1 MKTKKLRIVI
11 FSLAAIVLVKVSLN
25 LLNSSITTQS
35 ESSIFQSITSL
46 MDTLRTK
53 SYCDDPNDVL
63 YQGFHAGMNE
73 ANFNKELQANP
84 NINQGKIT
92 MYFGVNDQISLEI
105 KPTFNT
111 RNCLNYL
118 ELQYNG
124 GFDALGAIISN
135 TSVTKFNTKEV
146 LIVNEIR
153 HDLKTKYGSESA
165 VSGSGKYIYTYKKGK
180 VKFVVEDQEILP
192 TKTSTKKYIGKT
204 VRVFYYSDVYLR
216 FKQDSITTAVN
227 DSLRQ
232 VRLLDSLRHAGDNPF

>member
-53 SYCDDPNDVL
+53 SYCDDPNDLL

-73 ANFNKELQANP
+73 ANFNKELQVNP

-124 GFDALGAIISN
+124 RFDALGAIIRLNMVLNLLFRALVN
-135 TSVTKFNTKEV
+135 T
-146 LIVNEIR
+146 
-153 HDLKTKYGSESA
+153 
-165 VSGSGKYIYTYKKGK
+165 YIHTRR
-180 VKFVVEDQEILP
+180 
-192 TKTSTKKYIGKT
+192 
-204 VRVFYYSDVYLR
+204 VRSSL
-216 FKQDSITTAVN
+216 
-227 DSLRQ
+227 SLRIMKFSQ
-232 VRLLDSLRHAGDNPF
+232 LRHQQKNTLARQ